1 MVTHDVQVH
10 RSIRLK
16 LEVLELEVLELVVV
30 EQALEV
36 VKLVVELAVEHA
48 VEVVELAA
56 VKRVDGVVELV
67 LLVHAF
73 YCGAIWV
80 HVVVAS

>member
-1 MVTHDVQVH
+1 VVTHDVQVH

-16 LEVLELEVLELVVV
+16 LEVLELEVELVVV

-56 VKRVDGVVELV
+56 VKRIGGVVELV

>member
-1 MVTHDVQVH
+1 M
-10 RSIRLK
+10 LE

-36 VKLVVELAVEHA
+36 VELVELVVEHPVG
-48 VEVVELAA
+48 VVELAA

>member
-1 MVTHDVQVH
+1 VQIH

-36 VKLVVELAVEHA
+36 V
-48 VEVVELAA
+48 
-56 VKRVDGVVELV
+56 ELV
-67 LLVHAF
+67 EWWWSIL
-73 YCGAIWV
+73 W
-80 HVVVAS
+80 SWSSWRR